1 MRDFET
7 RKAEIFR
14 RSEKLINERKRRNKR
29 IISLSASLCVVV
41 LISATV
47 YPKISNNLAP
57 LDEELDTSYSSTVDK
72 EPLLGSSLPSEELVS
87 SPEYEPER
95 DESESVVSESE
106 KSETEVSESDK
117 SESDKSESDRSE
129 SETSAIEEDPLCV
142 FAKLTANGRVYLL
155 TDKSEY
161 NLLAAKIEDLF
172 YVQAEENE
180 SSLSDEDASVDNG
193 EVPEIA
199 PEENSVEEEIEY
211 LPAYALTV
219 YPSDGTE
226 IRYVFY
232 DDTIKDLNHN
242 VKTKITPTDK
252 DEILAF
258 FAE

>member
-117 SESDKSESDRSE
+117 SESDKSES
-129 SETSAIEEDPLCV
+129 ETSAIEEDTLCV
-142 FAKLTANGRVYLL
+142 YAKLTANGMEYLL

-161 NLLAAKIEDLF
+161 NLLADKIEDLF

-219 YPSDGTE
+219 YLSDGTE

>member
-57 LDEELDTSYSSTVDK
+57 LDEELDTSYSSSVDK

-117 SESDKSESDRSE
+117 SES
-129 SETSAIEEDPLCV
+129 ETSAIEEDPLCV
-142 FAKLTANGRVYLL
+142 FAKLTANGMVYLL

-161 NLLAAKIEDLF
+161 NLLADKIEDLF

-193 EVPEIA
+193 EVPEMT

-219 YPSDGTE
+219 YLSDGTE